1 MLNSVSNRLNRSIL
15 LSACMFLLAATFA
28 LSRDQRASLL
38 PRLQPGQILTYLVRY
53 RADKNVKT
61 ESSLAV
67 PLAPGASQMDT
78 HGLLRIEILELQHAS
93 EKLAI
98 RARSQFL
105 NDRVGASAPKP
116 AGETAKS
123 PPRPLSPEGHPVE
136 FTISPDGLAEK
147 ITGLDELNSE
157 QQQVWQEW
165 LARFA
170 MAWAIPSPRVKIG
183 DKWKMEEAERATS
196 PIAALIWARDSSYV
210 RDEPCSAAA
219 LSVTGEVTPSNGTT
233 DTCAVLLTTAK
244 LVQKS
249 PSKDATPEDFKLH
262 ELKTMGTAKGSN
274 EVITYISLT
283 TGLVV
288 RSTEEAN
295 QQLDVVVAKTD
306 GSNGVHYNVG
316 ANSQL
321 EVLLLTE
328 AQASTQR

>member
-1 MLNSVSNRLNRSIL
+1 MLNIVSNPLNRSIPL
-15 LSACMFLLAATFA
+15 IACMFLLAATFA
-28 LSRDQRASLL
+28 LSRDQRARLL

-93 EKLAI
+93 EKPAI

-105 NDRVGASAPKP
+105 NDRVGASARKP
-116 AGETAKS
+116 ASETAKA
-123 PPRPLSPEGHPVE
+123 PPRPLSPDGHPVE
-136 FTISPDGLAEK
+136 FTISPGGLAEK
-147 ITGLDELNSE
+147 ITGLDELTSE

-196 PIAALIWARDSSYV
+196 PI
-210 RDEPCSAAA
+210 AAA

-274 EVITYISLT
+274 EIITYISLA

-295 QQLDVVVAKTD
+295 QQMDVVVAKTD
-306 GSNGVHYNVG
+306 GSNGVHYNVD
-316 ANSQL
+316 AKSQL
-321 EVLLLTE
+321 EVLLL
-328 AQASTQR
+328 R